1 MERNVKEVVIELSF
15 TREVGLRDLGRQLYL
30 SLTSYGRV
38 LLTVDGN
45 GTSAVFQVVG
55 PK

>member
-1 MERNVKEVVIELSF
+1 MKEVVIELSF
-15 TREVGLRDLGRQLYL
+15 KREVGLRDLGRQLYL
-30 SLTSYGRV
+30 SLYLTSYGRV
-38 LLTVDGN
+38 FLTVDGN